1 MNTEII
7 VAILAFVGTLAG
19 SYFSNN
25 KTTAV
30 IQEQIKN
37 IKEDISILSNR
48 VDKHN
53 NLISRMSVVEEKIK
67 ELENKGE
74 REMLDLS
81 VISNYLVV
89 AVILVC
95 CCIGYVIKTSLDFI
109 PNKYIPLIMACI
121 GVVLNYFIAGYF
133 NVNVLLGGMLSGLS
147 SVGLHQAFKNLIENK
162 EGDK

>member
-1 MNTEII
+1 MSTEII

-30 IQEQIKN
+30 MQEQIKN

-74 REMLDLS
+74 R
-81 VISNYLVV
+81 
-89 AVILVC
+89 
-95 CCIGYVIKTSLDFI
+95 
-109 PNKYIPLIMACI
+109 
-121 GVVLNYFIAGYF
+121 
-133 NVNVLLGGMLSGLS
+133 
-147 SVGLHQAFKNLIENK
+147 
-162 EGDK
+162 

>member
-1 MNTEII
+1 MSTEII

-67 ELENKGE
+67 ELENK
-74 REMLDLS
+74 
-81 VISNYLVV
+81 
-89 AVILVC
+89 
-95 CCIGYVIKTSLDFI
+95 
-109 PNKYIPLIMACI
+109 
-121 GVVLNYFIAGYF
+121 
-133 NVNVLLGGMLSGLS
+133 
-147 SVGLHQAFKNLIENK
+147 

>member
-1 MNTEII
+1 
-7 VAILAFVGTLAG
+7 
-19 SYFSNN
+19 
-25 KTTAV
+25 
-30 IQEQIKN
+30 
-37 IKEDISILSNR
+37 
-48 VDKHN
+48 
-53 NLISRMSVVEEKIK
+53 
-67 ELENKGE
+67 
-74 REMLDLS
+74 MLDLS
-81 VISNYLVV
+81 VVSNYLVV

-109 PNKYIPLIMACI
+109 PNKYIPLITACI